1 MSLSREQ
8 PPDNPRSRFTR
19 RAALGGLGGILVAGT
34 LPVSEA
40 AAQSQ
45 GEARSLS
52 PRPSVEP
59 LARRGATA
67 TLIAGRWILVAG
79 GYHGRPLASAQVYDT
94 QSGVWHEAAPMRMP
108 RVSHAA
114 ALLRDGRVLVVGG
127 MATGPLA
134 SAEIYDPLLD
144 AWFAAAP
151 MRVPRVE
158 PTATPTPDGRIVVI
172 GGFSGGPLAS
182 VEIYDGDQNAWSKG

>member
-1 MSLSREQ
+1 MSSFREQ
-8 PPDNPRSRFTR
+8 PPDNSGSRFTR

-34 LPVSEA
+34 LPISKAEA
-40 AAQSQ
+40 GTQ
-45 GEARSLS
+45 GDARSLS
-52 PRPSVEP
+52 PKPSVEP

-67 TLIAGRWILVAG
+67 TLFGGRWILVAG

-94 QSGVWHEAAPMRMP
+94 QTGGWYEAAPMRMP
-108 RVSHAA
+108 RVDHAA
-114 ALLRDGRVLVVGG
+114 AVLRDGRVLVVGG
-127 MATGPLA
+127 MASGPLA
-134 SAEIYDPLLD
+134 SAEIYDPLVD

-151 MRVPRVE
+151 MRVPRVD
-158 PTATPTPDGRIVVI
+158 PTATPAPDGRIVVI